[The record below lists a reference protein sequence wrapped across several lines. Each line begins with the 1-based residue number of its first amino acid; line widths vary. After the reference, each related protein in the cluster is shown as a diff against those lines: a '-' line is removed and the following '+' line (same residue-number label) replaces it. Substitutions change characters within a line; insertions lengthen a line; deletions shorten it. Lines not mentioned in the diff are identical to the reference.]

1 MPSYV
6 TSTAVSPSGT
16 YMAFGDAE
24 RAISLLTAADEE
36 AILPFNGFEGQPVEW
51 ADPPEPSLEVDWTDS
66 TSVSLIKL
74 E

>member
-24 RAISLLTAADEE
+24 GAISLLTAADEE
-36 AILPFNGFEGQPVEW
+36 AATGVEDAAAGADDAEMKVGVGIG
-51 ADPPEPSLEVDWTDS
+51 ADPIPEG
-66 TSVSLIKL
+66 
-74 E
+74 